1 MKVKYESNKRR
12 RRVSERSREE
22 MEMMVKIVR
31 RIVTEKARK
40 NMKTL
45 G

>member
-1 MKVKYESNKRR
+1 MKVKYELNKRR

-22 MEMMVKIVR
+22 MEMKIKIVR